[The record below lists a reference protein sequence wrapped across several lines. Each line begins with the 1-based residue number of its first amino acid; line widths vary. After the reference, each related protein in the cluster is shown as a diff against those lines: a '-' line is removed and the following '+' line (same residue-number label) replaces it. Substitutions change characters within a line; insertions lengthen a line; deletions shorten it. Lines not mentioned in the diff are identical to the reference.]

1 MRRKT
6 SSGAPATKKPFTH
19 PQRVKTKKEPLKETT
34 EKKNSKGGPLGRI
47 LESSGGS
54 SGIGS
59 DHPPSPDQ
67 NGRYLDNHSTSGARQ
82 QRKTFSVL
90 PLVKPSRKLFPD

>member
-1 MRRKT
+1 M
-6 SSGAPATKKPFTH
+6 
-19 PQRVKTKKEPLKETT
+19 KTKKEPLKET
-34 EKKNSKGGPLGRI
+34 EKKNLKGGPLGRI

-67 NGRYLDNHSTSGARQ
+67 NGRYLDNQSTSGKRFRYLFFADFLTEK
-82 QRKTFSVL
+82 KTKNF
-90 PLVKPSRKLFPD
+90 KFKLLNDSEW

>member
-1 MRRKT
+1 MELTLRAIRRIYNIPK
-6 SSGAPATKKPFTH
+6 
-19 PQRVKTKKEPLKETT
+19 RVKTKKEPLKETT

-67 NGRYLDNHSTSGARQ
+67 NGRYLDNHSTSGEY
-82 QRKTFSVL
+82 
-90 PLVKPSRKLFPD
+90 PLSISPSTRELCDSIFDRWTRRL